1 MDIRVTVITGIVTP
15 AGFEG
20 TNRRWRTP
28 SSYWETLP
36 LIVECLMRGPDGSFP
51 AEQLDGKRE
60 HDRGE
65 RREDPQIHRDLSES
79 RASNHDL
86 A

>member
-1 MDIRVTVITGIVTP
+1 MDIRLTVINGIVTP

-20 TNRRWRTP
+20 TNRRWRAL
-28 SSYWETLP
+28 SIYWETLP
-36 LIVECLMRGPDGSFP
+36 LIVARLMRRSDGSFP

-65 RREDPQIHRDLSES
+65 RREDP
-79 RASNHDL
+79 
-86 A
+86 